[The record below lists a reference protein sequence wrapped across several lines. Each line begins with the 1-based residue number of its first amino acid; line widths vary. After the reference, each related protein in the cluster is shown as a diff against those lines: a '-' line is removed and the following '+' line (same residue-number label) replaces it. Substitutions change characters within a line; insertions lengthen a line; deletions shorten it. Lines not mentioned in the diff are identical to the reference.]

1 MRSHS
6 FVTTGDDGAKVYW
19 YYPDPPP
26 RRRPNRG
33 EAQVTYYLRK
43 LFPLPES
50 LGGSRWDYE
59 DASERA
65 RFDAIERLRYELEHK
80 VYPACDRSRFTDSE
94 GDDALDPVIDYKELK
109 GKLTCVFTLEHYIPA
124 FDVLDYSWEADAPFN
139 WAPLDAVHA
148 TIAQED
154 VHMQRFLASG
164 GDPKPE
170 PYAGYVDVD

>member
-1 MRSHS
+1 MPKCTGIILTPRLAVAPIVVKPKSHII
-6 FVTTGDDGAKVYW
+6 W
-19 YYPDPPP
+19 YVQRHKTAPSQSNP
-26 RRRPNRG
+26 
-33 EAQVTYYLRK
+33 EAQRK

-109 GKLTCVFTLEHYIPA
+109 GQHGNGAAGSLT
-124 FDVLDYSWEADAPFN
+124 D
-139 WAPLDAVHA
+139 
-148 TIAQED
+148 
-154 VHMQRFLASG
+154 
-164 GDPKPE
+164 DP
-170 PYAGYVDVD
+170 